1 MPKVKEP
8 LPETKSLIQLSTPW
22 QVIVWDDPVN
32 LMNYV
37 VFVFRFV
44 FGYTEKKARDLM
56 LSVHEKG
63 KAVVWTGEQERAEMY
78 VLQMHSYQL
87 KASLEKTQP

>member
-8 LPETKSLIQLSTPW
+8 LPETKPLIQLSTPW

-37 VFVFRFV
+37 VFVFRSV
-44 FGYTEKKARDLM
+44 FGYPEKKARELM
-56 LSVHEKG
+56 LTVHEKG
-63 KAVVWTGEQERAEMY
+63 KAIVWTGEQERAEMY